1 MSEWLDLE
9 LSHHLA
15 PVAAPDVLWDRI
27 QNGVGRAERTSLR
40 AAFERPHG
48 LARYAGWP
56 IAAILTLTAAA
67 GALWQAANRRQPTL
81 NLQELAIEQLRNPEP
96 LAMHSGDPR
105 AISAWMRQAGIDV
118 TLPTPSNDTVH
129 LLGARVFEERGARI
143 GAVAY
148 RVGPDTATLLIAR
161 AGIAPGP
168 AHGQLSCKT
177 RGQSY
182 TVACSNPDRPEAA
195 CLLCH
200 TSL

>member
-1 MSEWLDLE
+1 MSDWLDLE

-15 PVAAPDVLWDRI
+15 PVAAPEALWDRI
-27 QNGVGRAERTSLR
+27 GRVGLRPAESR
-40 AAFERPHG
+40 AARPILKTHW
-48 LARYAGWP
+48 A

-67 GALWQAANRRQPTL
+67 GALGLVAQRQPAL

-118 TLPTPSNDTVH
+118 TLPAPSSDRIRLV
-129 LLGARVFEERGARI
+129 GARMFQKRGARI

-148 RVGPDTATLLIAR
+148 RVGPDTAMLLIAR
-161 AGIAPGP
+161 AGIAPAP
-168 AHGQLSCKT
+168 AHGQLACKT
-177 RGQSY
+177 RGQSF
-182 TVACSNPDRPEAA
+182 TVACSNLDHPEAA

-200 TSL
+200 ASL

>member
-1 MSEWLDLE
+1 MSDWLDLE

-15 PVAAPDVLWDRI
+15 PVAAPEALWDRI
-27 QNGVGRAERTSLR
+27 QNRV
-40 AAFERPHG
+40 RPDRPPVLTHW
-48 LARYAGWP
+48 A

-67 GALWQAANRRQPTL
+67 GALRLVAQRQQPSL
-81 NLQELAIEQLRNPEP
+81 DLQQLAIEQLRNPEP

-118 TLPTPSNDTVH
+118 TLPVLSSDRVH
-129 LLGARVFEERGARI
+129 LVGARVFQKRGARI

-148 RVGPDTATLLIAR
+148 RVGTDTATLLIAR
-161 AGIAPGP
+161 AGIATTP
-168 AHGQLSCKT
+168 AHGQLACKS

-182 TVACSNPDRPEAA
+182 TVACSNPDHPEAA

-200 TSL
+200 ASL

>member
-1 MSEWLDLE
+1 MADRPGG
-9 LSHHLA
+9 LSHFTHWA
-15 PVAAPDVLWDRI
+15 
-27 QNGVGRAERTSLR
+27 
-40 AAFERPHG
+40 
-48 LARYAGWP
+48 

-67 GALWQAANRRQPTL
+67 GALWLVAQRQQPAF
-81 NLQELAIEQLRNPEP
+81 NLQQLATEQLRNPEP

-118 TLPTPSNDTVH
+118 TLPAQSSESVH
-129 LLGARVFEERGARI
+129 LVGARVLQRRGARF
-143 GAVAY
+143 GAVMY
-148 RVGPDTATLLIAR
+148 RVGPDTATLLIAS

-182 TVACSNPDRPEAA
+182 TVACSNPDHAQVA

-200 TSL
+200 T

>member
-1 MSEWLDLE
+1 MSDWLDLE
-9 LSHHLA
+9 LSHRLA
-15 PVAAPDVLWDRI
+15 PVAAPEALWDRI
-27 QNGVGRAERTSLR
+27 GRVGLRPAESRAV
-40 AAFERPHG
+40 RPILKTHW
-48 LARYAGWP
+48 A

-67 GALWQAANRRQPTL
+67 GALWLVAQRRQPAL

-105 AISAWMRQAGIDV
+105 AISAWMRKAGINV
-118 TLPTPSNDTVH
+118 SLPAPSSDTVH
-129 LLGARVFEERGARI
+129 LVGARVFQKRGARI

-148 RVGPDTATLLIAR
+148 RVGSDTATLLIAG
-161 AGIAPGP
+161 AGIS

-182 TVACSNPDRPEAA
+182 TVACSNPDHPEAA

-200 TSL
+200 ANL